1 MCNSIYA
8 DMNIDTLFGPGL
20 DKLRGFAIDSARL
33 VVPKEEDGTNLRGTA
48 ILPNHSVFTFAL
60 VYSSI
65 RPSPSLVANLRPYR
79 VM

>member
-1 MCNSIYA
+1 MYT
-8 DMNIDTLFGPGL
+8 DVNIDSSFCPGL

-60 VYSSI
+60 VYSLI
-65 RPSPSLVANLRPYR
+65 HPSSGLVANLRPYR
-79 VM
+79 AM